1 MMPVQSVAQVVV
13 GNNSTIDIDYL
24 TPKQYEIGG
33 ITFEGA
39 DNFDPRMVLLIAGL
53 QVGDKIPVP
62 GDRISVAID
71 NLWKQG
77 MFEDVQIVATRIVGN
92 SIFLKIILRER
103 PKMSSFA
110 LRGVKGDDQK
120 KLREDLHITV
130 GDVVTENFLTTSTN
144 IIRSHYLEKGYSNVE
159 VTTTTKPDTT
169 NGKKNM
175 VTVDFQIK
183 IGKRVKIDSLLFEGN
198 NEAKYRGPLAKDI
211 PVLKNITV
219 NKKSPTRT
227 NKLIRKMKK
236 THDVHYGKHLYFWT
250 KGFWSRSKYRE
261 ADFNDDLVNLIN
273 YYNELGYR
281 DARVI
286 RDTVW
291 NVPADELNISQKK
304 KQKQDRMKVKVSI
317 HEGNKFYFRNITFSG
332 NTVYSSDF
340 LSKQLRINKGDPY
353 NRTQL
358 EQNITYNPSGT
369 DISSLYMDNGYI
381 FFRATPVE
389 VLVENDSID
398 IEIRIVEDKQARI
411 RNVIIEGNT
420 VTNDNIIYREL
431 YTRPGDLFSRD
442 ALIRSRRELVTLGYF
457 KEETLMPEPK
467 PNAKDGTVDIIYHVE
482 EGNTSQIQ
490 AQVGIASGLVMG
502 TISFQLKNFSFKRM
516 FDKSAWN
523 PIPGGD
529 GQMLGISVSSSGYYL
544 SGGFNFTEPWLG
556 GKRPQSFS
564 VMVNDLFSSNGFS
577 YDKDDSKY
585 YSMNILQAAVSLGR
599 RLKWP
604 DDYFSMS
611 QTLSFKHYTLNNY
624 GYLNTGYT
632 DGTSNELAYSFVI
645 ARNSFDNPVY
655 TRNGSD
661 ISLQVAA
668 TPPYSL
674 FTGKDYAGLEA
685 TERYKWIEYYKFNL
699 RGSWITNLIGDV
711 TLCARFRFGYMG
723 YYNKDIGLSPFGR
736 YYMGGNGL
744 QVYAYDGR
752 EVIPMRGYTDN
763 SISPQGGASI
773 FDRFTLEIRQPIIE
787 SNSSTFWVLGF
798 AEAGNAWADIREFNP
813 FHSYNSVGIGVRMMV
828 PMLGGLIGLDWGYG
842 FDGKGSI
849 GGSQFQFS
857 INQSID

>member
-281 DARVI
+281 DARV
-286 RDTVW
+286 
-291 NVPADELNISQKK
+291 
-304 KQKQDRMKVKVSI
+304 
-317 HEGNKFYFRNITFSG
+317 
-332 NTVYSSDF
+332 
-340 LSKQLRINKGDPY
+340 
-353 NRTQL
+353 
-358 EQNITYNPSGT
+358 
-369 DISSLYMDNGYI
+369 
-381 FFRATPVE
+381 
-389 VLVENDSID
+389 
-398 IEIRIVEDKQARI
+398 
-411 RNVIIEGNT
+411 
-420 VTNDNIIYREL
+420 
-431 YTRPGDLFSRD
+431 TRPNEGESVHPRGQQVLFPQHH
-442 ALIRSRRELVTLGYF
+442 LLWQ
-457 KEETLMPEPK
+457 
-467 PNAKDGTVDIIYHVE
+467 H
-482 EGNTSQIQ
+482 
-490 AQVGIASGLVMG
+490 GIFLRFPLQTTAYQQG
-502 TISFQLKNFSFKRM
+502 
-516 FDKSAWN
+516 
-523 PIPGGD
+523 
-529 GQMLGISVSSSGYYL
+529 
-544 SGGFNFTEPWLG
+544 
-556 GKRPQSFS
+556 RP
-564 VMVNDLFSSNGFS
+564 
-577 YDKDDSKY
+577 
-585 YSMNILQAAVSLGR
+585 LQQ
-599 RLKWP
+599 
-604 DDYFSMS
+604 D
-611 QTLSFKHYTLNNY
+611 T
-624 GYLNTGYT
+624 
-632 DGTSNELAYSFVI
+632 
-645 ARNSFDNPVY
+645 AR
-655 TRNGSD
+655 
-661 ISLQVAA
+661 
-668 TPPYSL
+668 
-674 FTGKDYAGLEA
+674 
-685 TERYKWIEYYKFNL
+685 
-699 RGSWITNLIGDV
+699 
-711 TLCARFRFGYMG
+711 
-723 YYNKDIGLSPFGR
+723 
-736 YYMGGNGL
+736 
-744 QVYAYDGR
+744 
-752 EVIPMRGYTDN
+752 
-763 SISPQGGASI
+763 
-773 FDRFTLEIRQPIIE
+773 
-787 SNSSTFWVLGF
+787 
-798 AEAGNAWADIREFNP
+798 AE
-813 FHSYNSVGIGVRMMV
+813 HH
-828 PMLGGLIGLDWGYG
+828 L
-842 FDGKGSI
+842 
-849 GGSQFQFS
+849 
-857 INQSID
+857 